1 MPILGFYNPMF
12 ISYNT
17 NFMKKIQSVLFSIL
31 FTSVFFL
38 PLQSVFA
45 VDVPLSKGD
54 PIGPSQPTMLTRSVS
69 TIQVSAALNNT
80 ELAIDFSR
88 SVGVA
93 QITIED
99 VTGAIVYQEVID
111 TNSTLQT
118 VIETGGFDSG
128 NYTLRITYGTT
139 KLVGTFQL

>member
-1 MPILGFYNPMF
+1 
-12 ISYNT
+12 
-17 NFMKKIQSVLFSIL
+17 MKKIQSVLFSIL

-45 VDVPLSKGD
+45 VDVPLAKTD
-54 PIGPSQPTMLTRSVS
+54 PGGIGPMMLTRSVS

-80 ELAIDFSR
+80 ELTIDFSR

-118 VIETGGFDSG
+118 AIETGGFDSG

-139 KLVGTFQL
+139 NLVGTFQL

>member
-1 MPILGFYNPMF
+1 MF

-54 PIGPSQPTMLTRSVS
+54 PATSQFPGTSMLTRSVL
-69 TIQVSAALNNT
+69 TIIPVSVSLNGT
-80 ELAIDFSR
+80 ELGIYFSR